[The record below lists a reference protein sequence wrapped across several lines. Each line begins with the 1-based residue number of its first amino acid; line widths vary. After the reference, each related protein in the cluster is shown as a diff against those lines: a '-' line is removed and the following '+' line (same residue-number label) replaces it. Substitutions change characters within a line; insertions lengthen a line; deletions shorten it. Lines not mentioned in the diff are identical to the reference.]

1 LDWTVDFDPRALAEL
16 QKLDRVTQK
25 RVLKFL
31 RERIAGH
38 AKPRDLGKALVG
50 EKARLWR
57 YRVGDYRVICSVS
70 DEQHRVQVLR
80 IGHRKDV
87 YR

>member
-1 LDWTVDFDPRALAEL
+1 MDWTVDFDPRALAEL
-16 QKLDRVTQK
+16 QKLDRVVQK
-25 RVLKFL
+25 RILKFL
-31 RERIAGH
+31 RERIAGP
-38 AKPRDLGKALVG
+38 AGARELGKPLTG
-50 EKARLWR
+50 EKVGLWR
-57 YRVGDYRVICSVS
+57 YRVGDYRIVCSVS

>member
-1 LDWTVDFDPRALAEL
+1 MDWTVDFDPRALAEL

-31 RERIAGH
+31 RERITGRAD
-38 AKPRDLGKALVG
+38 ARELGKPLTG
-50 EKARLWR
+50 EKAGLWR
-57 YRVGDYRVICSVS
+57 YRVDDYRLICSVS